1 VLLAID
7 IGNTNTTF
15 GLFDGSNLVADF
27 RLRSERDRTGDEY
40 ASLLASLLFARN
52 LTLRDVTAV
61 SMAYVVPPVGSALRD
76 LSERYFGVEPLVVTS
91 ETDTGLTICYDPPQ
105 AVGAD
110 RIVNAFAARAL
121 YAGGGDKT
129 PPVRSEGFAATQG
142 FAANDYVACVVV
154 DYGTATTLDA
164 VSSDGRYL
172 GGAIMPGVGISLD
185 ALFKE
190 AALLSRVELIPPAG
204 AIGANTADALRSGI
218 LFGYAEQTDGMI
230 ARFLHELGDEGD
242 SAVVIATGGIAPLI
256 APHAAAI
263 EIVDVNLTLTGLRLL
278 HERAARKANP

>member
-1 VLLAID
+1 MLLAID

-15 GLFDGSNLVADF
+15 GLFNGSELVADF

-40 ASLLASLLFARN
+40 ASLLASLLFARDF
-52 LTLRDVTAV
+52 TLRDVTAV
-61 SMAYVVPPVGSALRD
+61 SMAYVVPPVGAALRD

-91 ETDTGLTICYDPPQ
+91 QTDTGLEIRYDPPQ

-121 YAGGGDKT
+121 YAGGGDEI
-129 PPVRSEGFAATQG
+129 PLA
-142 FAANDYVACVVV
+142 ACVVV

-164 VSSDGRYL
+164 VSADGKYL

-185 ALFKE
+185 ALFGQ
-190 AALLSRVELIPPAG
+190 AALLSRVELVAPMG

-278 HERAARKANP
+278 HERAAQHGNKV